1 MKLYNTLTG
10 DASEFTP
17 ADGNAVKMYVCGV
30 TPYSST
36 HVGHALSYVAF
47 DVLRRYLEYLGYQV
61 RHVQNFTDVDDKI
74 IARAQEQGIDF
85 SELAERYI
93 DDFYRTM
100 DSLNVQRAHTYPRAT
115 QEIGPILETICTLVD
130 GNYAY
135 PAGGD
140 VYFRVEKS
148 PGYGKLSHRTLEGM
162 QAGARVEIDDNKEHP
177 MDFVLWKG
185 ARPGEPSWDS
195 PWGPGRPGWHIE
207 CSSMSMTYLG
217 EMLDIHGGG
226 QDLIFPHHENE
237 IAQSEAS
244 TGTVPFSRYWVHN
257 GLLQLG
263 DDKMS
268 KSLGNLISVED
279 ALAQYSPDA
288 IRLYFLSS
296 HYRSPLSYSDE
307 GCAAMERSLDR
318 LRHSL
323 RPAAEGAGGS
333 LESAPFQEQFLEAM
347 NDDLNTPRALA
358 ALFDLAREIN
368 RSRDDDRP
376 VGAAQDCLRHLGE
389 ILGLTFKDRSE
400 LGADHLAAGP
410 FIDLLV
416 ETRVKLS
423 ESKQV
428 EHADQ
433 IREKLEN
440 LGVVVEDAALATARQ
455 SGGDHLAVGP
465 FIELLLETRSQLRQ
479 SKQYEQADRIRE
491 ALERHGVAVE
501 DTAQGPVWE
510 YRPTS

>member
-1 MKLYNTLTG
+1 MKLYNTLTS

-17 ADGNAVKMYVCGV
+17 ADGETVKMYVCGV

-47 DVLRRYLEYLGYQV
+47 DVLRRYLEYLGFDV

-74 IARAQEQGIDF
+74 IQRAQEQGIEF
-85 SELAERYI
+85 TELAQRYI

-100 DSLNVQRAHTYPRAT
+100 DSLNVQRAHIYPRAT
-115 QEIGPILETICTLVD
+115 QEIGPILETIGSLID
-130 GNYAY
+130 GGYAY

-140 VYFRVEKS
+140 VYFRVEQS
-148 PGYGKLSHRTLEGM
+148 AGYGKLSHRTLEGM
-162 QAGARVEIDDNKEHP
+162 QAGARVEVDDNKEHP

-226 QDLIFPHHENE
+226 QDLVFPHHENE

-244 TGTVPFSRYWVHN
+244 TGAVPFSRYWVHN

-268 KSLGNLISVED
+268 KSLGNLVSVED

-307 GCAAMERSLDR
+307 GCSAMERSMDR
-318 LRHSL
+318 LRHAL
-323 RPAAEGAGGS
+323 RPASHADGEGEPVDPS
-333 LESAPFQEQFLEAM
+333 PFQQQFLEAM

-358 ALFDLAREIN
+358 ALFDLSREIN
-368 RSRDDDRP
+368 RSRDDGRP
-376 VGAAQDCLRHLGE
+376 IGAAQDCLRHLGE
-389 ILGLTFKDRSE
+389 ILGLTFKERSE
-400 LGADHLAAGP
+400 P
-410 FIDLLV
+410 
-416 ETRVKLS
+416 
-423 ESKQV
+423 
-428 EHADQ
+428 
-433 IREKLEN
+433 
-440 LGVVVEDAALATARQ
+440 
-455 SGGDHLAVGP
+455 GGDHLAVGP
-465 FIELLLETRSQLRQ
+465 FIELLLETRAQLRKA
-479 SKQYEQADRIRE
+479 KQYQQADLIRE
-491 ALERHGVAVE
+491 GLERHGVVVE